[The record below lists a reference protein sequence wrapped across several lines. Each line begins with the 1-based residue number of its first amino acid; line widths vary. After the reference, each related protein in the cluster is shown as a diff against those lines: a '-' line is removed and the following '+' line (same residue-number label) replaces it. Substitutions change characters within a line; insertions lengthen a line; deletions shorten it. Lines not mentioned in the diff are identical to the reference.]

1 MNDELRERAA
11 RAIDEAHRADPAR
24 AQGRAGEIEY
34 ADRVSR
40 WIARLVAEP
49 SDALVLAARAQ
60 HLERWA
66 IRRDAYPMDRAGYF
80 KWRKAVQE
88 RQRQRVVEILGD
100 VGCDDA
106 LAAHVGALVAKAAP
120 RGDAEG
126 QALEDAAC
134 LVFLESELAT
144 FAGEHPDYTREKFID
159 IVRKTWTKM
168 SPHAQV
174 LARDIPQPAALA
186 ELLAEATRAPGAP
199 D

>member
-1 MNDELRERAA
+1 M
-11 RAIDEAHRADPAR
+11 
-24 AQGRAGEIEY
+24 
-34 ADRVSR
+34 DRVSR
-40 WIARLVAEP
+40 WLARLVAEP

-88 RQRQRVVEILGD
+88 RQRRRVVEILRD
-100 VGCDDA
+100 AGCADA
-106 LAAHVGALVAKAAP
+106 LGARVGALVAKAAP
-120 RGDAEG
+120 RGDVEG

-144 FAGEHPDYTREKFID
+144 FADEHPDYTREKFID
-159 IVRKTWTKM
+159 ILRKTWAKM
-168 SPHAQV
+168 SPHAQA
-174 LARDIPQPAALA
+174 LAREIPQPAALA
-186 ELLAEATRAPGAP
+186 ELIAEATRAPAAP